1 MGFFEGRMKNAFNE
15 LETNNIKKNISLKRF
30 GSSEELIDTIEFVI
44 KNKYLS
50 GGVIEING
58 GLKID
63 I

>member
-15 LETNNIKKNISLKRF
+15 VKINSIKKNISLKRF
-30 GSSEELIDTIEFVI
+30 GRSEELIDTIELVI

-58 GLKID
+58 GLKVSL
-63 I
+63 